1 MSFIG
6 DIVGDVVGGVAGGLL
21 KVVTSAVDSVVGVL
35 GKQQGMIED
44 MVQAPVQAI
53 IGEVTDGIWT
63 GAGADA
69 FIEECNS
76 IFVPNAASIIDEI
89 GAGIGSITAAVET
102 MQQADQKA
110 ASLVT
115 DGLTEL
121 FEGIF

>member
-1 MSFIG
+1 MSI
-6 DIVGDVVGGVAGGLL
+6 IGDVVGDVL
-21 KVVTSAVDSVVGVL
+21 KVVTPAIDSIVGVM
-35 GKQQGMIED
+35 GKQQGIMED

-53 IGEVTDGIWT
+53 IGEVTNGVWT

-76 IFVPNAASIIDEI
+76 IFLPNAASVIDEI
-89 GAGIGSITAAVET
+89 GAGMGSITAAVDT
-102 MQQADQKA
+102 IQQADQKA

-121 FEGIF
+121 FDGIFKI

>member
-1 MSFIG
+1 MIG
-6 DIVGDVVGGVAGGLL
+6 DVVGDVVGDAVGGVL
-21 KVVTSAVDSVVGVL
+21 KVVTPAIDAIVGVM

-53 IGEVTDGIWT
+53 IGEVTNGIWT

-76 IFVPNAASIIDEI
+76 IFLPNAASIIDEI
-89 GAGIGSITAAVET
+89 GAGMDSITQAVDT
-102 MQQADQKA
+102 IQQADQKA

-115 DGLTEL
+115 DGLNEL
-121 FEGIF
+121 FDGIF